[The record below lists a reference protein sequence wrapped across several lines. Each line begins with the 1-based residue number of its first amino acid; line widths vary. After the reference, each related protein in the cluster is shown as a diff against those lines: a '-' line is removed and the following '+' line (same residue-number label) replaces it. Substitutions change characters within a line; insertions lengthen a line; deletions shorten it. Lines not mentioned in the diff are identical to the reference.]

1 MENQNI
7 NLEQLITNPI
17 FKTFYS
23 IGLIDEIALRNYII
37 KSEYKQLRKS
47 HTQLSA
53 IFDLA
58 EKYHLSYDAINT
70 ILFRPRLKKPLPLG
84 DVGAGF
90 N

>member
-17 FKTFYS
+17 FKTFYA

-37 KSEYKQLRKS
+37 KSEYSKLRRTQS
-47 HTQLSA
+47 QLSA
-53 IFDLA
+53 IFDLS
-58 EKYHLSYDAINT
+58 EKYHLSYDAVHT
-70 ILFRPRLKKPLPLG
+70 ILFRKRKTKSFHLPL
-84 DVGAGF
+84 F

>member
-7 NLEQLITNPI
+7 NLEQLFTNPI

-37 KSEYKQLRKS
+37 KSEYSQLRKTQS
-47 HTQLSA
+47 QLSA
-53 IFDLA
+53 IFDLS
-58 EKYHLSYDAINT
+58 EKYHLSYDTINT
-70 ILFRPRLKKPLPLG
+70 ILFRKRQNKSIYLPL
-84 DVGAGF
+84 V

>member
-7 NLEQLITNPI
+7 NREQLITNPI

-37 KSEYKQLRKS
+37 KSEYSQLRKKHS
-47 HTQLSA
+47 QLSA
-53 IFDLA
+53 SFELS
-58 EKYHLSYDAINT
+58 EKYHLSYDAVHT
-70 ILFRPRLKKPLPLG
+70 ILFRKRQTKPIHLPI
-84 DVGAGF
+84 F

>member
-1 MENQNI
+1 MKNQNFD
-7 NLEQLITNPI
+7 LEQLITNPVL
-17 FKTFYS
+17 KTFHS

-47 HTQLSA
+47 HSQLSA
-53 IFDLA
+53 IFELS

-84 DVGAGF
+84 EVGEGF

>member
-17 FKTFYS
+17 FKTFYA

-37 KSEYKQLRKS
+37 KSEYSQLRKTQS
-47 HTQLSA
+47 QLSA
-53 IFDLA
+53 IFDLS
-58 EKYHLSYDAINT
+58 EKYHLSYDTINT
-70 ILFRPRLKKPLPLG
+70 ILFRKRQNKSVYLPL
-84 DVGAGF
+84 V